1 MKTIFAIGLENMI
14 NERNSF
20 AQWAEDNCLKEEMR
34 LTIADLHRGKPQALK
49 DLATFLELATRRGGK
64 EFSDNVLCTLAE
76 ALEKQSF

>member
-1 MKTIFAIGLENMI
+1 MKTIFANALENMI

-34 LTIADLHRGKPQALK
+34 LTIADLHRGNTHALN
-49 DLATFLELATRRGGK
+49 DLGKFLELASRRGGK
-64 EFSDNVLCTLAE
+64 AFSDSVLCTLAE